1 MLHFPSDKSRHAG
14 FIRLDLATRRCVM
27 LAQYY
32 RHLIERR
39 GAATCLMHN
48 FFHMLV
54 FSLCVFFIIYLL
66 QAIIDTN
73 LSKIYIYISLFTSIG
88 LGIIFVGS
96 CAYTIKS
103 FSLFY
108 LSIIYW
114 MISILIPF
122 SIGILLTI
130 LPGIVEYDLYY
141 YASGAYDVAIILV
154 PALSVL
160 YPIIIFAALY
170 EIHRK

>member
-1 MLHFPSDKSRHAG
+1 
-14 FIRLDLATRRCVM
+14 
-27 LAQYY
+27 
-32 RHLIERR
+32 
-39 GAATCLMHN
+39 
-48 FFHMLV
+48 
-54 FSLCVFFIIYLL
+54 
-66 QAIIDTN
+66 
-73 LSKIYIYISLFTSIG
+73 
-88 LGIIFVGS
+88 
-96 CAYTIKS
+96 
-103 FSLFY
+103 
-108 LSIIYW
+108 